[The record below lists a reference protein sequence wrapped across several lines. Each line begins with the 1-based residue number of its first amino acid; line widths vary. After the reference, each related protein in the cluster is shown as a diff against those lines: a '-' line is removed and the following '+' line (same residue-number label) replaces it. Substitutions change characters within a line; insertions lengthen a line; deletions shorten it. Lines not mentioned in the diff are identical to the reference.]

1 MRSATLVPALLAIA
15 QAATVP
21 QAAAAQAAAA
31 AVVTVSDETLDQA
44 IAEPLVNNV
53 DGPVQGRDPSS
64 FISSGIWERKWNTQ
78 YSTVAYNDGPVQG
91 RDPSSFISSGIWE
104 RKWNTQYS
112 TVAYNDAESWAAIEL
127 EAAAALEGSDPEDA
141 DADAE
146 RLVEARARDLAEI
159 AKGPGRV
166 NVTRPIAP
174 DFHRGITKD
183 QLCAYFHGIA
193 WKTGE
198 LQRPVY
204 QWQYEYVPWLVQN
217 KGPYIYVLDGLRY
230 IEWTLAKIERALQYT
245 TNFTPWEER
254 DIIRCYYQFSGFER
268 QITRTPRVVVPA
280 SAPAPAPASL
290 VMPREEAVPTA
301 TPMNFEAPE
310 TEVTPPGRGKGP
322 SKGPAKSHRGPFG
335 PWFLPHPSL
344 KKLLRI
350 ITAKAPVS
358 RYQSYANSRIHNV
371 LQNLDRSASGAVAG
385 LLRKLQTPEAKGSL
399 IYDTVEGQGLR
410 KALAEAVRA
419 FEV

>member
-21 QAAAAQAAAA
+21 QAAAAAAAV
-31 AVVTVSDETLDQA
+31 VVTVSDETLDQA
-44 IAEPLVNNV
+44 IAEPLINNV
-53 DGPVQGRDPSS
+53 DGPVQGSDPSS
-64 FISSGIWERKWNTQ
+64 FISS
-78 YSTVAYNDGPVQG
+78 V
-91 RDPSSFISSGIWE
+91 IWE

-127 EAAAALEGSDPEDA
+127 EAAAALEGSDAEDA
-141 DADAE
+141 EAE
-146 RLVEARARDLAEI
+146 RFVEARARDLAEV

-166 NVTRPIAP
+166 NVTKPIAP
-174 DFHRGITKD
+174 DFHQGITKD
-183 QLCAYFHGIA
+183 QLCAYFRGIA

-268 QITRTPRVVVPA
+268 QVTRTPVV
-280 SAPAPAPASL
+280 AP
-290 VMPREEAVPTA
+290 T
-301 TPMNFEAPE
+301 
-310 TEVTPPGRGKGP
+310 
-322 SKGPAKSHRGPFG
+322 
-335 PWFLPHPSL
+335 
-344 KKLLRI
+344 
-350 ITAKAPVS
+350 
-358 RYQSYANSRIHNV
+358 
-371 LQNLDRSASGAVAG
+371 
-385 LLRKLQTPEAKGSL
+385 
-399 IYDTVEGQGLR
+399 
-410 KALAEAVRA
+410 
-419 FEV
+419 

>member
-21 QAAAAQAAAA
+21 QAAAQAA

-64 FISSGIWERKWNTQ
+64 FISS
-78 YSTVAYNDGPVQG
+78 V
-91 RDPSSFISSGIWE
+91 IWE

-112 TVAYNDAESWAAIEL
+112 TVAYNDAESWAAIELEAAAAIEL

-166 NVTRPIAP
+166 NVTQPIAP

-268 QITRTPRVVVPA
+268 QVTRTPRV
-280 SAPAPAPASL
+280 APAPAPASL
-290 VMPREEAVPTA
+290 VVPREEAVPTA
-301 TPMNFEAPE
+301 TIPGIYPHPTTPMNFEAPE
-310 TEVTPPGRGKGP
+310 TEVIPPGHGKGP

-371 LQNLDRSASGAVAG
+371 LQNLDRSTSGAVAG